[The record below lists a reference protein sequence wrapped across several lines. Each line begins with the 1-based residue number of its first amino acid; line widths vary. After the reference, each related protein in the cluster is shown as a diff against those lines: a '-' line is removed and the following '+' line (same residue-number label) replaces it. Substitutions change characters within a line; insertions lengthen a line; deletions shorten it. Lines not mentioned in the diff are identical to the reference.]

1 MKVEDDRG
9 NTWLVLPGDPA
20 SEYVN
25 ALKRRNYS
33 WVVLPVKLLAYGAGH
48 GLPKLRL
55 HTDLEG
61 LVDKQ
66 SETWYNPL
74 SRAREIRTADPPA
87 GLPPS
92 ADALV
97 RATRLSDC
105 LNALREAGL
114 IPSN

>member
-55 HTDLEG
+55 HTDLERG
-61 LVDKQ
+61 E
-66 SETWYNPL
+66 SEAD
-74 SRAREIRTADPPA
+74 SSGEI
-87 GLPPS
+87 
-92 ADALV
+92 
-97 RATRLSDC
+97 
-105 LNALREAGL
+105 EAVC
-114 IPSN
+114 